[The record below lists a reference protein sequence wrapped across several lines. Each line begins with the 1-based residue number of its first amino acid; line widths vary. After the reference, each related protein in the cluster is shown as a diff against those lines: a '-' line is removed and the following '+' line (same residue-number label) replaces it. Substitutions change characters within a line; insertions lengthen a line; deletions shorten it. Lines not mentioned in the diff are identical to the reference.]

1 MALCVC
7 PCNLVRITC
16 TNLLNFHS
24 RALVITGSR
33 VGLVDNPRPRSSI
46 KLRTVS
52 VIHNHIPTLRH
63 KSAIIIEETYCPHA
77 CMCSNKVIGLSS
89 LSVVV
94 HMKIIRSGDLDIWA
108 TWKYNKSV
116 KLRKNWHLYASNRW
130 IRSTSVTN
138 VNSVFLLATTA
149 TPINNVY

>member
-1 MALCVC
+1 MALCV
-7 PCNLVRITC
+7 RI

-63 KSAIIIEETYCPHA
+63 KPAIIIEETYCPRA
-77 CMCSNKVIGLSS
+77 CMRSNKVIGLSS

-94 HMKIIRSGDLDIWA
+94 HMKIIRSGDLDI
-108 TWKYNKSV
+108 
-116 KLRKNWHLYASNRW
+116 
-130 IRSTSVTN
+130 
-138 VNSVFLLATTA
+138 
-149 TPINNVY
+149 